1 MFHPFSSSA
10 SHQLDYEIYNN
21 LINLLTSQKVSNLT
35 CLDHHVSLTL
45 DQPIKLL
52 NYGFLDKELEI
63 ESHSK
68 IDLAYMI
75 NKLLTERSELII
87 LLEKTNKE
95 RKVSSFVFFFLQNL
109 KKLRED
115 NINLL
120 RQIFFR
126 TEPSFQENFQKFFNR
141 AFLMNYEFMQA
152 FLERER
158 KVHSQLLRSLSN
170 KDEEIHNMGVQL
182 HKLEKV
188 LFFFVGLH
196 NNFNFNRNFSK
207 QRKTSKNIS

>member
-75 NKLLTERSELII
+75 NKLLTERSELIV

-95 RKVSSFVFFFLQNL
+95 RKVSDPFFFSY
-109 KKLRED
+109 K
-115 NINLL
+115 I
-120 RQIFFR
+120 
-126 TEPSFQENFQKFFNR
+126 
-141 AFLMNYEFMQA
+141 
-152 FLERER
+152 
-158 KVHSQLLRSLSN
+158 
-170 KDEEIHNMGVQL
+170 
-182 HKLEKV
+182 
-188 LFFFVGLH
+188 
-196 NNFNFNRNFSK
+196 
-207 QRKTSKNIS
+207 